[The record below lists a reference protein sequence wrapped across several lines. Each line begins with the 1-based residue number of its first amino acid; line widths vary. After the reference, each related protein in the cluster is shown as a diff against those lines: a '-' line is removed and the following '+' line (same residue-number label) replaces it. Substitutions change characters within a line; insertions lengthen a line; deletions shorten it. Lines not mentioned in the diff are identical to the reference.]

1 MHPTLLIYTQAPTSV
16 ERLQLVCANAARD
29 GACILMLNP
38 RLALPSPVAAGA
50 TMAPLLLSDFERIY
64 EASSDAL
71 RVAGPGD
78 HGVALHRR
86 WPDKRYRLFA
96 RDGDRFDFVGNSA
109 RRPGAD
115 QLRAIYAEATRHRI
129 YDGS

>member
-50 TMAPLLLSDFERIY
+50 TMAPLLLSDFERI
-64 EASSDAL
+64 
-71 RVAGPGD
+71 
-78 HGVALHRR
+78 
-86 WPDKRYRLFA
+86 
-96 RDGDRFDFVGNSA
+96 
-109 RRPGAD
+109 
-115 QLRAIYAEATRHRI
+115 
-129 YDGS
+129 

>member
-1 MHPTLLIYTQAPTSV
+1 MHATLLIYTQAPTSV

-29 GACILMLNP
+29 GACILLLNP

-64 EASSDAL
+64 EASADAL

-96 RDGDRFDFVGNSA
+96 RDGDSFDFVGNSA

-115 QLRAIYAEATRHRI
+115 QLRAIYAETTRHRV